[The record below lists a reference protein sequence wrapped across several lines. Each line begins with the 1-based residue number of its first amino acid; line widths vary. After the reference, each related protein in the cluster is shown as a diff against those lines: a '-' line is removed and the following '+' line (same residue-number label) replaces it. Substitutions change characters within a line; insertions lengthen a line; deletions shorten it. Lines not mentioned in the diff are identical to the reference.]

1 MKPAFS
7 GWYWQKQ
14 TIISQLWG
22 GLIISTAL
30 LLLGCCSYQID
41 SFYSPSFL
49 RWYMFLKYW
58 FSLARVERL
67 RKISISTGL
76 LFTIWPTFHL
86 KSNKTCFPPH
96 IEQSSTSFIIYTFH
110 LHEIA
115 TKLSK
120 ILSLRGRY
128 RSFATN
134 HGRSKKADSG
144 EKKTKCLAGSSLVNC
159 PTRWSLYCPLGIC
172 IWDLGICISQPR
184 SQMKYS
190 AAMY

>member
-1 MKPAFS
+1 MIKPAFS
-7 GWYWQKQ
+7 GWHWQKQ

-22 GLIISTAL
+22 RLMISIAL
-30 LLLGCCSYQID
+30 LLPGCCSYQID
-41 SFYSPSFL
+41 SFYSPSITFL
-49 RWYMFLKYW
+49 RRYMFLKYW

-96 IEQSSTSFIIYTFH
+96 IEQSTTLLIIYNFH
-110 LHEIA
+110 LHQI
-115 TKLSK
+115 TTQLLK
-120 ILSLRGRY
+120 ILSFRGRY

-144 EKKTKCLAGSSLVNC
+144 EKNVWQVPA
-159 PTRWSLYCPLGIC
+159 
-172 IWDLGICISQPR
+172 
-184 SQMKYS
+184 
-190 AAMY
+190 